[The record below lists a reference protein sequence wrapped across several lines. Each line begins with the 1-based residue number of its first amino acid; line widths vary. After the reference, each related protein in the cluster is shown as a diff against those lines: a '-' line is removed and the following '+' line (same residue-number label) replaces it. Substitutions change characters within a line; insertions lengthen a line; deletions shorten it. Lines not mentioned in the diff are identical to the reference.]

1 MSYGSKQS
9 DLRAA
14 ESEKNRAG
22 VRVSMPVKV
31 LAFYPDKMT
40 VDVQPLVKESI
51 DGQYA
56 SAAPLMGLRVACLCA
71 GEFTIRP
78 WYKRGDVGWVIVSD
92 FDADAVLQT
101 GAEAEPNTARNHAPE
116 DGLFVG
122 GVGPDGKAPTGLP
135 GNAVVVA
142 AGGTYIAVS
151 ADGVKIN
158 GNVTVT
164 GTLSAGGIEMTTHT
178 HPGDSGGTTGGP
190 QLGGQMEN
198 ITLKID
204 QETQDLVLDDS
215 GSLELIGDAETVAQC
230 VRLTLETFKGEWFL
244 DTDHGTDYDQIIGDG
259 DGDAETV
266 LRTAIFQETNVQYID
281 SLTVTRSGRSIAAT
295 FTGRLKDGTP
305 ISLEVKA

>member
-1 MSYGSKQS
+1 MSSGSKQS

-122 GVGPDGKAPTGLP
+122 GVCPDGKAPTGLP

-178 HPGDSGGTTGGP
+178 HQGDSGGTTGGP
-190 QLGGQMEN
+190 Q
-198 ITLKID
+198 
-204 QETQDLVLDDS
+204 
-215 GSLELIGDAETVAQC
+215 
-230 VRLTLETFKGEWFL
+230 
-244 DTDHGTDYDQIIGDG
+244 
-259 DGDAETV
+259 
-266 LRTAIFQETNVQYID
+266 
-281 SLTVTRSGRSIAAT
+281 
-295 FTGRLKDGTP
+295 
-305 ISLEVKA
+305 

>member
-1 MSYGSKQS
+1 MSYGSRQS

-56 SAAPLMGLRVACLCA
+56 SAAPLMGLRAACLCA

-122 GVGPDGKAPTGLP
+122 GVCPDGKAPTGLP

-178 HPGDSGGTTGGP
+178 HQGDSGGTTGGP
-190 QLGGQMEN
+190 QEGGQMEN
-198 ITLKID
+198 ITLRID

-244 DTDHGTDYDQIIGDG
+244 DTDHGTDYDQIIADG

-281 SLTVTRSGRSIAAT
+281 SLTVTRSGRSIAAA

>member
-101 GAEAEPNTARNHAPE
+101 ARRRSRTRPAITRRR
-116 DGLFVG
+116 
-122 GVGPDGKAPTGLP
+122 TGCSS
-135 GNAVVVA
+135 VA
-142 AGGTYIAVS
+142 S
-151 ADGVKIN
+151 AR
-158 GNVTVT
+158 TERPRPACLAT
-164 GTLSAGGIEMTTHT
+164 PSWW
-178 HPGDSGGTTGGP
+178 
-190 QLGGQMEN
+190 
-198 ITLKID
+198 
-204 QETQDLVLDDS
+204 
-215 GSLELIGDAETVAQC
+215 
-230 VRLTLETFKGEWFL
+230 RL
-244 DTDHGTDYDQIIGDG
+244 
-259 DGDAETV
+259 
-266 LRTAIFQETNVQYID
+266 
-281 SLTVTRSGRSIAAT
+281 AA
-295 FTGRLKDGTP
+295 P
-305 ISLEVKA
+305 ISPFLPMV

>member
-122 GVGPDGKAPTGLP
+122 GVCPDGRGPDRPAWQRRR
-135 GNAVVVA
+135 
-142 AGGTYIAVS
+142 GGGWRHLYRRFCRWCE
-151 ADGVKIN
+151 DQRQRHRDR
-158 GNVTVT
+158 
-164 GTLSAGGIEMTTHT
+164 HT
-178 HPGDSGGTTGGP
+178 
-190 QLGGQMEN
+190 
-198 ITLKID
+198 
-204 QETQDLVLDDS
+204 
-215 GSLELIGDAETVAQC
+215 
-230 VRLTLETFKGEWFL
+230 
-244 DTDHGTDYDQIIGDG
+244 
-259 DGDAETV
+259 
-266 LRTAIFQETNVQYID
+266 
-281 SLTVTRSGRSIAAT
+281 
-295 FTGRLKDGTP
+295 
-305 ISLEVKA
+305 ISWRH

>member
-40 VDVQPLVKESI
+40 VDVQPLVKKLVDIPLMADAATKMVKESI

-122 GVGPDGKAPTGLP
+122 GVCPDGKAPTGLP

-190 QLGGQMEN
+190 Q
-198 ITLKID
+198 
-204 QETQDLVLDDS
+204 
-215 GSLELIGDAETVAQC
+215 
-230 VRLTLETFKGEWFL
+230 
-244 DTDHGTDYDQIIGDG
+244 
-259 DGDAETV
+259 
-266 LRTAIFQETNVQYID
+266 
-281 SLTVTRSGRSIAAT
+281 
-295 FTGRLKDGTP
+295 
-305 ISLEVKA
+305 

>member
-1 MSYGSKQS
+1 MSYGSRQS

-56 SAAPLMGLRVACLCA
+56 SAAPLMGLR
-71 GEFTIRP
+71 
-78 WYKRGDVGWVIVSD
+78 GWVIVSD

-122 GVGPDGKAPTGLP
+122 GVCPDGKAPTGLP

-178 HPGDSGGTTGGP
+178 HQGDSGGTTGGP
-190 QLGGQMEN
+190 Q
-198 ITLKID
+198 
-204 QETQDLVLDDS
+204 
-215 GSLELIGDAETVAQC
+215 
-230 VRLTLETFKGEWFL
+230 
-244 DTDHGTDYDQIIGDG
+244 
-259 DGDAETV
+259 
-266 LRTAIFQETNVQYID
+266 
-281 SLTVTRSGRSIAAT
+281 
-295 FTGRLKDGTP
+295 
-305 ISLEVKA
+305 

>member
-51 DGQYA
+51 AGQYD

-122 GVGPDGKAPTGLP
+122 GVCPES
-135 GNAVVVA
+135 
-142 AGGTYIAVS
+142 IF
-151 ADGVKIN
+151 
-158 GNVTVT
+158 
-164 GTLSAGGIEMTTHT
+164 
-178 HPGDSGGTTGGP
+178 
-190 QLGGQMEN
+190 Q
-198 ITLKID
+198 
-204 QETQDLVLDDS
+204 
-215 GSLELIGDAETVAQC
+215 
-230 VRLTLETFKGEWFL
+230 RLTRPRP
-244 DTDHGTDYDQIIGDG
+244 
-259 DGDAETV
+259 AC
-266 LRTAIFQETNVQYID
+266 R
-281 SLTVTRSGRSIAAT
+281 AAPSWW
-295 FTGRLKDGTP
+295 RLAAP
-305 ISLEVKA
+305 ISPFLPMV

>member
-1 MSYGSKQS
+1 MSYGSRQS

-101 GAEAEPNTARNHAPE
+101 GAEAEPNTARNHAPAVRRRRLPGRE
-116 DGLFVG
+116 
-122 GVGPDGKAPTGLP
+122 GPDRPAR
-135 GNAVVVA
+135 
-142 AGGTYIAVS
+142 
-151 ADGVKIN
+151 
-158 GNVTVT
+158 
-164 GTLSAGGIEMTTHT
+164 
-178 HPGDSGGTTGGP
+178 
-190 QLGGQMEN
+190 QRRC
-198 ITLKID
+198 
-204 QETQDLVLDDS
+204 
-215 GSLELIGDAETVAQC
+215 GSSWRHLYRRFC
-230 VRLTLETFKGEWFL
+230 
-244 DTDHGTDYDQIIGDG
+244 
-259 DGDAETV
+259 
-266 LRTAIFQETNVQYID
+266 
-281 SLTVTRSGRSIAAT
+281 
-295 FTGRLKDGTP
+295 
-305 ISLEVKA
+305 

>member
-1 MSYGSKQS
+1 MSYGSRQS

-40 VDVQPLVKESI
+40 VDVQPLVK
-51 DGQYA
+51 
-56 SAAPLMGLRVACLCA
+56 GLRAACLCA

-122 GVGPDGKAPTGLP
+122 GVCPDGKAPTGLP

-178 HPGDSGGTTGGP
+178 HQGDSGGTTGGP
-190 QLGGQMEN
+190 Q
-198 ITLKID
+198 
-204 QETQDLVLDDS
+204 
-215 GSLELIGDAETVAQC
+215 
-230 VRLTLETFKGEWFL
+230 
-244 DTDHGTDYDQIIGDG
+244 
-259 DGDAETV
+259 
-266 LRTAIFQETNVQYID
+266 
-281 SLTVTRSGRSIAAT
+281 
-295 FTGRLKDGTP
+295 
-305 ISLEVKA
+305 

>member
-1 MSYGSKQS
+1 MSYGSRQS

-56 SAAPLMGLRVACLCA
+56 SAAPLMGLRAACLCA

-122 GVGPDGKAPTGLP
+122 GVCPDGKAPTGLP

-158 GNVTVT
+158 GNITVT

-178 HPGDSGGTTGGP
+178 HQGDSGGTTGGP
-190 QLGGQMEN
+190 Q
-198 ITLKID
+198 
-204 QETQDLVLDDS
+204 
-215 GSLELIGDAETVAQC
+215 
-230 VRLTLETFKGEWFL
+230 
-244 DTDHGTDYDQIIGDG
+244 
-259 DGDAETV
+259 
-266 LRTAIFQETNVQYID
+266 
-281 SLTVTRSGRSIAAT
+281 
-295 FTGRLKDGTP
+295 
-305 ISLEVKA
+305 